1 MPINKRD
8 RSFQNIVRELDIE
21 KIPVEYVESVTLI
34 LKNGDSI
41 IFEGEDLEE
50 IEEDNVISF
59 IMAVSSDLAEE
70 YGSEVE
76 NLEIVMNYSRLEQ
89 EIVDK
94 TKALLNKGPKD
105 DKSNTSV

>member
-21 KIPVEYVESVTLI
+21 KIPVEYVDSVTLI
-34 LKNGDSI
+34 LKSGDSI

-59 IMAVSSDLAEE
+59 IMAMSADLAEE

-76 NLEIVMNYSRLEQ
+76 NLEIIIIQTV
-89 EIVDK
+89 
-94 TKALLNKGPKD
+94 
-105 DKSNTSV
+105 